1 MRYQYRFT
9 KDEKRQLA
17 AANRVLDNPTA
28 PPREVNAALRH
39 IQRIQDTA
47 EARAFDGAVSTAEPE
62 PTVADLVSALEKADK
77 GQKPSS
83 QPIAAQGLIEP
94 EKAEKASEPI
104 APVLAPSEPA
114 KASEV
119 TPTVSTT
126 TAFCGFCSTA
136 GNWNTASGGV
146 ILCPTCFA
154 KVCAADMRAA
164 SAASLARQDRGWLY
178 EKGIDPNINDLG
190 TVRGMS
196 SDYRNSVEIWRTQA
210 LEDADRRDREATEP
224 ARAEAEYNNSRARWI
239 QDGGKL

>member
-17 AANRVLDNPTA
+17 AANRVIDNPAA

-39 IQRIQDTA
+39 IQRIQDVA
-47 EARAFDGAVSTAEPE
+47 ESRAFDGAVSSAEPE
-62 PTVADLVSALEKADK
+62 PSVADLVSALEKAEKQPSQVQQNK
-77 GQKPSS
+77 GAENAPD
-83 QPIAAQGLIEP
+83 PINA
-94 EKAEKASEPI
+94 
-104 APVLAPSEPA
+104 VLAPPEPA

-119 TPTVSTT
+119 IPEPQGPPV
-126 TAFCGFCSTA
+126 AFCGFCSTA

-210 LEDADRRDREATEP
+210 LEDADRRDREAAEQSQ
-224 ARAEAEYNNSRARWI
+224 AEAQYNRVRADFI
-239 QDGGKL
+239 QRGGKL